1 MNVSSSVQLALWKA
15 YEQAKNKK
23 HEYLTPEHLLGAILE
38 DKKVQKVLEEQGANV
53 DGIRQNLEEYLDE
66 TIETI
71 SGGEPVQTVGF
82 GQVILKA
89 SEQVLNSGKDTI
101 FLHHILSAIFDLE
114 ESYAAYYLLEA
125 GITKRDVLFALC
137 HQDKLI
143 EEDTKE
149 HDASITK
156 RESEESKN
164 SSIGILQK
172 YTTNI
177 TERVAK
183 EGCDPLIG
191 REDVLERT
199 VQILSRRTKNNPIH
213 IGEPGVGKT
222 AIIYGLAKLIV
233 EGKVPKGLKGT
244 QIYALDIGGLIAG
257 TKYRGDFEE
266 RLKGVLDQLK
276 HKSSP
281 IVYIDEIHN
290 IVGMGS
296 LGSGS
301 LDASNLLK
309 PYLMEGKI
317 RFIGAT
323 TFEEYKKHFDKDK
336 GLSRRFQTVEITE
349 PTVEES
355 IAILKGIKENY
366 EIYHNVIYTEAAL
379 RSIVELS
386 HKYVNDK
393 YLPDK
398 AIDILDEVGAF
409 VKMQY
414 PNEIKPTVK
423 VKEVEA
429 MVAKVCHIPKDSV
442 EHNEI
447 NALKTLETEL
457 KKNIFGQDTAI
468 DEVSRCIKISRAGLN
483 EEHKPIASMLFVGPT
498 GVGKT
503 EIARM
508 LASHLGIELVRFD
521 MSEYAEKHDAS
532 KLIGSPP
539 GYVGYEEGGL
549 LTDAIRKKP
558 HCVLLLDEVEKA
570 HPDILSVLL
579 QVMDYATLTDNQGR
593 KADFRNVILIM
604 TSNAGARNIGKTLV
618 GFGQREIRGEAIL
631 EEVKKFFTPEFRN
644 RLDKVVVFNGLD
656 AEMAHNIAV
665 KELNTFKEKLRMKNI
680 KLSYSEEVVN
690 YIADK
695 GTSKEFGAR
704 EILRLI
710 STTLKPLLVN
720 EILFGKLSEGGS
732 CKLVLK
738 ENVFKLTQLRSAK
751 KKEE

>member
-1 MNVSSSVQLALWKA
+1 MNISSSVQLALWKA
-15 YEQAKNKK
+15 YEMAKNKN
-23 HEYLTPEHLLGAILE
+23 HLYLTPEHVLDAILNNQNIE
-38 DKKVQKVLEEQGANV
+38 DILIKLGANV
-53 DGIRQNLEEYLDE
+53 ELIKQNLENYLDE
-66 TIETI
+66 TMEKGNGEEPIQTI
-71 SGGEPVQTVGF
+71 GF
-82 GQVILKA
+82 NEIMLLA
-89 SEQVLNSGKDTI
+89 SEQVISSGKTTML
-101 FLHHILSAIFDLE
+101 LHHLLGAIFDLE
-114 ESYAAYYLLEA
+114 ESYAAYYLLDQ
-125 GITKRDVLFALC
+125 GLSKRDILFALC
-137 HQDKLI
+137 HSD
-143 EEDTKE
+143 EEDNKKIKE
-149 HDASITK
+149 NK
-156 RESEESKN
+156 QQLVEQGEEPAGSVIK
-164 SSIGILQK
+164 K

-177 TERVAK
+177 TEAVK
-183 EGCDPLIG
+183 NENKDPLIG

-199 VQILSRRTKNNPIH
+199 VQILSRRNKNNPIH
-213 IGEPGVGKT
+213 VGEPGVGKT
-222 AIIYGLAKLIV
+222 AIIFGLARKII
-233 EGKVPKGLKGT
+233 EGNVPKNLKDA
-244 QIYALDIGGLIAG
+244 QIYSLDIGGMIAG

-266 RLKGVLDQLK
+266 RFKNVLDQLK
-276 HKSSP
+276 HKVNP

-296 LGSGS
+296 LGNGS

-336 GLSRRFQTVEITE
+336 GLSRRFQTVEVSE

-355 IAILKGIKENY
+355 IAILKGIKSNYENY
-366 EIYHNVIYTEAAL
+366 HEVIYTDEAIK
-379 RSIVELS
+379 SIVELS
-386 HKYVNDK
+386 HKYINDK

-398 AIDILDEVGAF
+398 AIDVLDEVGAF
-409 VKMQY
+409 VKMKDKVVIN
-414 PNEIKPTVK
+414 PVVK
-423 VKEVEA
+423 VAEVEA
-429 MVAKVCHIPKDSV
+429 IIAKICHIPKQSV
-442 EHNEI
+442 EVSEV
-447 NALKTLETEL
+447 NALKTLEEEL
-457 KKNIFGQDTAI
+457 KKNIFGQNTAI
-468 DEVSRCIKISRAGLN
+468 EAVGRCIKISRAGLN

-503 EIARM
+503 EIAKT
-508 LASHLGIELVRFD
+508 LAKHLGIELVRFD

-604 TSNAGARNIGKTLV
+604 TSNAGAKNIGKNLV
-618 GFGQREIRGEAIL
+618 GFGKREVMGEAVL

-644 RLDKVVVFNGLD
+644 RLDKIVVFNGLD
-656 AEMAHNIAV
+656 ATMAHSIAC
-665 KELNTFKEKLRMKNI
+665 KELEKFKQKLQVKNI
-680 KLSYSEEVVN
+680 KLSYNEAVVA
-690 YIADK
+690 YIAEK

-710 STTLKPLLVN
+710 STTIKPLLVN

-732 CKLVLK
+732 CRLSLEKDK
-738 ENVFKLTQLRSAK
+738 FKLTNVRKLMK
-751 KKEE
+751 